1 MNDYIFG
8 NFVCSLRESK
18 GYTQA
23 DLAQKLGVTPA
34 AVSKWENGSAK
45 PRVELLF
52 KLSELLEVKPEE
64 LIAGRSFAGES
75 LDPEAVKRINERY
88 AYLTRIEHH
97 DKPSVKLRRA
107 LAWIIDW
114 NIVGMCVLTLTAIMF
129 SIFSG
134 TSEELSTL
142 QFIILFITMLFYPIF
157 FVLRD
162 LLMNGRSIGKRIMGL
177 IVIDKQ
183 TGEKAK
189 VSQRLTRN
197 LFLFILQID
206 AIVMFV
212 TGTTIGDKVAHTV
225 VIPKKAAVQPAEF
238 PIQEINS
245 YTGDQPTH
253 KHRLIKSICMI
264 AGIFIMFILLLLAI
278 VSIALSV
285 QKNTEEYK
293 LAYSYLTE
301 SEAFAKTNAEPS
313 EIIFNRYSS
322 QSRLTTEN
330 GEPTQTATLG
340 FIVKS
345 QVFEVVCHK
354 ENDVWRLCEDCT
366 LFE

>member
-1 MNDYIFG
+1 MNDYTFG
-8 NFVCSLRESK
+8 NFVCSLRENK
-18 GYTQA
+18 GLTQA
-23 DLAQKLGVTPA
+23 EVAQKLGVTPA

-52 KLSELLEVKPEE
+52 KLAELLEVKPEE
-64 LIAGRSFAGES
+64 LIAGRSITDET

-88 AYLTRIEHH
+88 AYLTRIEQH
-97 DKPSVKLRRA
+97 DKPSVKLRRV
-107 LAWIIDW
+107 LAWVIDW
-114 NIVGMCVLTLTAIMF
+114 NIIGMCVLMLTSLEFA
-129 SIFSG
+129 IFSG
-134 TSEELSTL
+134 ASVEFSTL
-142 QFIILFITMLFYPIF
+142 HYLTLFITILLYPIC

-162 LLMNGRSIGKRIMGL
+162 FLMNGHSIGKRIMGL
-177 IVIDKQ
+177 VVIDRQ

-225 VIPKKAAVQPAEF
+225 VIPKKAAAQPAEF
-238 PIQEINS
+238 PVQEINS
-245 YTGDQPTH
+245 YTDDSHTR
-253 KHRLIKSICMI
+253 KRRLIKNICI
-264 AGIFIMFILLLLAI
+264 AAAAFLMFILLLFAVVFI
-278 VSIALSV
+278 VLSA

-293 LAYSYLTE
+293 LAYSYLTA

-313 EIIFNRYSS
+313 DIIFNHYSS
-322 QSRLTTEN
+322 QSRLTAEN

-345 QVFEVVCHK
+345 QAFEVVCHK
-354 ENDVWRLCEDCT
+354 ENRTWRICEECT
-366 LFE
+366 IFK